1 MSNTIADLE
10 KAVNPVNAPKTKWP
24 AFVESEVVNFF
35 NTYELEKMSLEDG
48 DGNKAKLTRQK
59 DYSIKVEY
67 STTTI
72 L

>member
-1 MSNTIADLE
+1 MSVLADID
-10 KAVNPVNAPKTKWP
+10 KAVNAENAPKTKWP
-24 AFVESEVVNFF
+24 SFVESQVVNFF
-35 NTYELEKMSLEDG
+35 NEHELEKMSLEDG

-59 DYSIKVEY
+59 DFSIKVEY

>member
-1 MSNTIADLE
+1 MHNSLAELE
-10 KAVNPVNAPKTKWP
+10 KSMNPEVAPKTKWP
-24 AFVESEVVNFF
+24 AFVESDVVNFF
-35 NTYELEKMSLEDG
+35 NLHELEKMSLEDG